1 MSASIGQ
8 SIEAVC
14 KEKGIDRDVVIEAV
28 KEAVRAAA
36 RKQFKSG
43 EEIQVEWSPETGL
56 EIFASK
62 VVVETV
68 ENEGRELSL
77 GEARELAGDEVE
89 IGDELQLPLP
99 VEDMG
104 RIAAQTAKQILF
116 QKVRDAERANIY
128 EQYIDKVGDLVNG
141 YVKRFERGDII
152 VDLGTVEALLP
163 RNQQSR
169 GETWNQGERIRVVID
184 DVSKESKGPQV
195 IVSRTSPEI
204 LKRLFEMEVP
214 EIYDGTVVIKS
225 AVREPGE
232 RAKIAVASTER
243 DVDPVGAC
251 VGMKG
256 SRVQAIIR
264 ELRGEKIDI
273 IEWSDEPS
281 VFAANALSPA
291 KVNQVRITD
300 IEHRQMEVIVNED
313 QLSLAIGKRGQNVR
327 LATKLVGWNIDIRSE
342 EELKREVAAQ
352 MGAMIASGESVP
364 LERLEGMNP
373 AMVSTLA
380 DHGIDDIESLANATV
395 DDIADFLDV
404 SIDQAE
410 ALIGAAQTV
419 VESARVAAES
429 EGAEG
434 EEAQSEE
441 TGEAGAASE
450 QTPAS
455 AEAGVTESSVD
466 AVAAAGGAGTGGE
479 EPPGVEGE
487 RPAAGPEGETGFES
501 EEGRT
506 VEQHAASFEADPNAD
521 AGEVEPSEAMI
532 AEGYDEAVETQPPF
546 MAEDLSPDNLLA
558 KDAAEPVAAT
568 EVEQM
573 SADELLLQGAGRDLR
588 PDTITPAP
596 DIFSAEAAVIQ
607 NHGAYTEEERPS
619 TLDAETSGVAGAT
632 VREGEEADEES
643 LVAPAALDETEE
655 GETEVA
661 SPVAD
666 LGGEASAPEVQVSSA
681 PTPAG
686 RGEPTPVEN
695 VAEDEAEDASGNV
708 E

>member
-8 SIEAVC
+8 SIDAVC

-43 EEIQVEWSPETGL
+43 EEIQVEWAPETGL

-68 ENEGRELSL
+68 ENPGREMTLD
-77 GEARELAGDEVE
+77 EAKELAGDEVE
-89 IGDELQLPLP
+89 VGDELQLPLP

-116 QKVRDAERANIY
+116 QKVRDAERQNIY

-141 YVKRFERGDII
+141 YVKRFERGDLI
-152 VDLGTVEALLP
+152 VDLGTVEAVLG
-163 RNQQSR
+163 RNGQSR
-169 GETWNQGERIRVVID
+169 GEQWNQGERIRVVID

-195 IVSRTSPEI
+195 VVSRTSPE
-204 LKRLFEMEVP
+204 LHKRLFEMEVP

-352 MGAMIASGESVP
+352 MGAMIASGEAVP
-364 LERLEGMNP
+364 LERLQGMNP

-380 DHGIDDIESLANATV
+380 NHGVEDIESLANATV
-395 DDIADFLDV
+395 DNIAEFLDM

-410 ALIGAAQTV
+410 ALIGAAQAV
-419 VESARVAAES
+419 VESARATAEA
-429 EGAEG
+429 EAAEG
-434 EEAQSEE
+434 EGGEESGAQED
-441 TGEAGAASE
+441 GAEAGADV
-450 QTPAS
+450 P
-455 AEAGVTESSVD
+455 AEAASGEASDEPRGETAEE
-466 AVAAAGGAGTGGE
+466 GE
-479 EPPGVEGE
+479 EET
-487 RPAAGPEGETGFES
+487 RP
-501 EEGRT
+501 
-506 VEQHAASFEADPNAD
+506 VVQNAASIEEDPDADV
-521 AGEVEPSEAMI
+521 GEVEPSEAMI
-532 AEGYDEAVETQPPF
+532 AEGYDEAVRTRPPF
-546 MAEDLSPDNLLA
+546 MAEDLSPDNILA
-558 KDAAEPVAAT
+558 KDSADPVAMT

-573 SADELLLQGAGRDLR
+573 SADELILQGAGRDLR
-588 PDTITPAP
+588 PDTITPGP
-596 DIFSAEAAVIQ
+596 DIFSSEAAVIQ
-607 NHGAYTEEERPS
+607 NTGSFVEEERPS
-619 TLDAETSGVAGAT
+619 TLDVETNDVGGGIVQTS
-632 VREGEEADEES
+632 DEEYEDS
-643 LVAPAALDETEE
+643 PISPQGDFAA
-655 GETEVA
+655 
-661 SPVAD
+661 
-666 LGGEASAPEVQVSSA
+666 EASAPEIQTSSE
-681 PTPAG
+681 PAAASE
-686 RGEPTPVEN
+686 GEPAPVEN
-695 VAEDEAEDASGNV
+695 VADDEADDASSGNV
-708 E
+708 

>member
-77 GEARELAGDEVE
+77 DEAKELAGDEVE
-89 IGDELQLPLP
+89 VGDELQLPLP

-373 AMVSTLA
+373 AMVATLA

-410 ALIGAAQTV
+410 ALIGAAQAV
-419 VESARVAAES
+419 VESARTAAEDEGE

-434 EEAQSEE
+434 QAQETGEAVGASEE
-441 TGEAGAASE
+441 TGAASE
-450 QTPAS
+450 EVSAGAES
-455 AEAGVTESSVD
+455 SADGDEAAEA
-466 AVAAAGGAGTGGE
+466 
-479 EPPGVEGE
+479 
-487 RPAAGPEGETGFES
+487 AAGPEGEMGFES

-506 VEQHAASFEADPNAD
+506 IEQHAASFEADPNAD

-619 TLDAETSGVAGAT
+619 TLDAETSGIVEPT
-632 VREGEEADEES
+632 VREDEGADEES

-655 GETEVA
+655 GETEAA

-681 PTPAG
+681 PKPAG